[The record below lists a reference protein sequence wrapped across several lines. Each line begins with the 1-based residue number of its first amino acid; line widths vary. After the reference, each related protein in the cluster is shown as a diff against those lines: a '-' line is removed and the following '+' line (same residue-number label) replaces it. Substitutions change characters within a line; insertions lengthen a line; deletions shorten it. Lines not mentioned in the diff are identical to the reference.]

1 MMNNKVNNDAQ
12 LQRMKALMNY
22 GINESKQPAYSSVE
36 YSKVAA
42 DGKLYGIVREGTN
55 YFIKVAKN
63 AKGGLVAENF
73 DYING
78 FRNRNNNKF
87 DSFASAQRF
96 FGEKMIDI
104 NESVD
109 NAQKRVIAE
118 AWDINAKKEVSEEQT
133 KKVQNEIARQRQIME
148 NTVRIAEGKKQCCD
162 MPGCDCPK
170 EEKAEEVKKNP
181 SAPFVNV
188 PTGDVNANEKGNMK
202 GAKKKPVKEATETP
216 LSSRENPDYMDKSH
230 GTKIG
235 NAAPFC
241 EPNGKVENAV
251 ADEDGGEAEKSHLT
265 EGESMHDS
273 DNQNTP
279 DVGVGEN
286 CCTDPF
292 DEKANVNESLN
303 EFEDELDDDVESDEL
318 DDDVEDEDFDE
329 DFDDDIDDGSLDGM
343 DDEDTLDDVEG
354 DDTDIEADMNAD
366 VDAELCADGDI
377 AARMDSLETK
387 LDSILRAINNMKYDD
402 DEELYPEDDE
412 MSDDEDDFDDSE
424 DDFDNDEDVDIVESI
439 SYKNLR
445 ARKLNEESRLDDFG
459 KHPAYQKKVMTLP
472 ANSNFMKDGQYD
484 MNDSSVDGEAPYG
497 QNKGDNSPFSQDV
510 EQVEDAIV
518 EAVVKMLKKKL
529 G

>member
-63 AKGGLVAENF
+63 AKGGLVTENF

-118 AWDINAKKEVSEEQT
+118 AWDINAKKEVIEEQT

-148 NTVRIAEGKKQCCD
+148 NAVRIAEGKKQCCD

-188 PTGDVNANEKGNMK
+188 PTDGVNANEKGNMK

-216 LSSRENPDYMDKSH
+216 LSSRENPDYIDKSH

-241 EPNGKVENAV
+241 GGLSAV
-251 ADEDGGEAEKSHLT
+251 CFSEQQSGILVVSATAD
-265 EGESMHDS
+265 
-273 DNQNTP
+273 
-279 DVGVGEN
+279 
-286 CCTDPF
+286 
-292 DEKANVNESLN
+292 
-303 EFEDELDDDVESDEL
+303 
-318 DDDVEDEDFDE
+318 
-329 DFDDDIDDGSLDGM
+329 
-343 DDEDTLDDVEG
+343 
-354 DDTDIEADMNAD
+354 
-366 VDAELCADGDI
+366 
-377 AARMDSLETK
+377 
-387 LDSILRAINNMKYDD
+387 
-402 DEELYPEDDE
+402 
-412 MSDDEDDFDDSE
+412 
-424 DDFDNDEDVDIVESI
+424 I
-439 SYKNLR
+439 SR
-445 ARKLNEESRLDDFG
+445 
-459 KHPAYQKKVMTLP
+459 
-472 ANSNFMKDGQYD
+472 
-484 MNDSSVDGEAPYG
+484 
-497 QNKGDNSPFSQDV
+497 
-510 EQVEDAIV
+510 
-518 EAVVKMLKKKL
+518 
-529 G
+529 